1 MFLKAWPLC
10 TNTRAE
16 SNLGD
21 RVLDEI
27 EKDSFIPLS
36 SKGRH
41 IRLLP
46 QKPMYLNP
54 KELNEGFYNRKSKMG
69 SLTRLRL
76 SRASTP

>member
-41 IRLLP
+41 IRPLP
-46 QKPMYLNP
+46 QKPIPRRLMTGIPN
-54 KELNEGFYNRKSKMG
+54 KGSEL
-69 SLTRLRL
+69 
-76 SRASTP
+76 STKLMIRFKT